1 LKATD
6 PSQGAALA
14 SEVLARLEDRGE
26 TLAVA
31 ESCTGGGLGSILTS
45 IPGAS
50 AAFIGGVIAYS
61 DSVKLSLLG
70 VDPSTLLSHGAV
82 SSECAQQ
89 MAAGVRDRLSV
100 DWGLSITG
108 IAGPEGGSPEKPV
121 GTVWIGLAGPGD
133 QFGEP
138 FRFRGGREDV
148 RRSAVSE
155 ALRMLARSVEPVDA

>member
-1 LKATD
+1 LTA
-6 PSQGAALA
+6 PEPGQAAALA
-14 SEVLARLEDRGE
+14 IEVLSRLEERGE

-31 ESCTGGGLGSILTS
+31 ESCTGGGLGSILTAV
-45 IPGAS
+45 PGAS

-70 VDPSTLLSHGAV
+70 VDPSTLASHGAV

-89 MAAGVRDRLSV
+89 MADGVRTGLSV

-121 GTVWIGLAGPGD
+121 GTVWIGLAGPG
-133 QFGEP
+133 QRFGEP
-138 FRFRGGREDV
+138 FRFGGDREKV
-148 RRSAVSE
+148 RRNAVSE
-155 ALRMLARSVEPVDA
+155 ALRLLVRSVETDDA